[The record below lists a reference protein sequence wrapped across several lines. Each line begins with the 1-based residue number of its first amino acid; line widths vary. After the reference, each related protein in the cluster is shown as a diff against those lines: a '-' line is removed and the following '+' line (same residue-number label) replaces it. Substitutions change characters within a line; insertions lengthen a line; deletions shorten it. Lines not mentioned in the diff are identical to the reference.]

1 MPLHLANQP
10 HRSNEPDNPSQAN
23 LSPSQCVTVYKKY
36 MQPNYGTVQL
46 GTPAVTNGG
55 GSKGLTYLDN
65 FLGLCTGCA
74 YNFVNVHFFI
84 NRSQMNVAQYIQAL
98 KDYVD
103 ISVPAIQNKHAATKG
118 LPIAI
123 GAVSIRSP
131 SFVPLHR

>member
-1 MPLHLANQP
+1 
-10 HRSNEPDNPSQAN
+10 
-23 LSPSQCVTVYKKY
+23 

-55 GSKGLTYLDN
+55 GSKGLTYLDT

-123 GAVSIRSP
+123 GAVSIRSHP
-131 SFVPLHR
+131 YHCIDDSDG

>member
-1 MPLHLANQP
+1 
-10 HRSNEPDNPSQAN
+10 
-23 LSPSQCVTVYKKY
+23 
-36 MQPNYGTVQL
+36 MQPYYGTVQL

-55 GSKGLTYLDN
+55 GSKGLAYLDK

-74 YNFVNVHFFI
+74 YNFVNVHFFAS
-84 NRSQMNVAQYIQAL
+84 RSSMNVGQYIQAL

-103 ISVPAIQNKHAATKG
+103 ISVPAIQKKHAATNG

-131 SFVPLHR
+131 FAILYR